1 MLDISVLS
9 LAVYNHYNRMHYE
22 SLQKRYELMMLK
34 LVGKLG
40 PREKPTGLQPKQAD
54 DDMVELEKRRQ
65 YSGLLVLHSI
75 PYVLD

>member
-1 MLDISVLS
+1 
-9 LAVYNHYNRMHYE
+9 
-22 SLQKRYELMMLK
+22 MMLK

-40 PREKPTGLQPKQAD
+40 PREKPTGVQPKQAD

-75 PYVLD
+75 PYVLA